1 MARLLINLD
10 PFLQT
15 LLIQIIY
22 YCMNRGSFI
31 VRCVAIDFNV
41 HNLHNLTINDHKVIW
56 EDFVPC
62 NTIFMISPLENW
74 HENDNPCRNVHVGAT
89 SMAWPSLDF
98 LSLQL
103 HTKPIEDSKW
113 STEEISFT
121 SSLPYVYFHLSM
133 HTIVFW
139 YRYLHPE

>member
-1 MARLLINLD
+1 M
-10 PFLQT
+10 
-15 LLIQIIY
+15 
-22 YCMNRGSFI
+22 
-31 VRCVAIDFNV
+31 AIDFDI
-41 HNLHNLTINDHKVIW
+41 HKLDNLTINDYKVIW
-56 EDFVPC
+56 EEFVPC

-139 YRYLHPE
+139 YRYLHPK